1 MSEKGKRRNAKP
13 RYPMPIVRAAILMY
27 KTGKNVHKHAK
38 TYNFFQKLSQTI
50 NNWKVSFW
58 VGVGL
63 PSKNYSMKTIKVKE
77 LEVPTGAMPEV
88 VDILID
94 NEMDNS
100 LTGTDDDH
108 DFIYLEVSYDK
119 DDDDQKAA
127 IHEIEDIIADYEDDD
142 EDEDENKKGE

>member
-1 MSEKGKRRNAKP
+1 
-13 RYPMPIVRAAILMY
+13 
-27 KTGKNVHKHAK
+27 
-38 TYNFFQKLSQTI
+38 
-50 NNWKVSFW
+50 
-58 VGVGL
+58 
-63 PSKNYSMKTIKVKE
+63 MKTIKVRE
-77 LEVPTGAMPEV
+77 LEVPVGAMPEV

-119 DDDDQKAA
+119 DDYDQKAA

-142 EDEDENKKGE
+142 EDEDENKKGD